1 MRVDLQGKVAL
12 VTGAGKGIGRAIVF
26 KLAENGADLIIN
38 DIDRESAEEV
48 REQIIKNFGR
58 RAIAAIA
65 DVSDFD
71 AVKKMVNQALTEFDK
86 IDILVN
92 NAGWDKAIIPFLKT
106 SPQDWEKVIK
116 INLWGPLNCTRLVA
130 EEMQKRKYGKII
142 NVSSDA
148 GRVGSFGEAVYS
160 GCKAAVIALT
170 KTWAR
175 EFARDHIRVN
185 CICPG
190 LVDTPL
196 LRNLKAD
203 EFGKK
208 ILERVEALMLLGLGK
223 PEDIAN
229 AVLFFAS
236 DASNHITGQI
246 LSVSGGLTFHG

>member
-1 MRVDLQGKVAL
+1 MKIDLQGKAAL
-12 VTGAGKGIGRAIVF
+12 VTGAGKGIGRAIAL

-38 DIDRESAEEV
+38 DIDREAAEEL
-48 REQIIKNFGR
+48 REQIIKNFGG
-58 RAIAAIA
+58 RAMAAIA
-65 DVSDFD
+65 DIADFE
-71 AVKKMVNQALTEFDK
+71 AVKRMVNQAITEFDV
-86 IDILVN
+86 IDILIN
-92 NAGWDKAIIPFLKT
+92 NAGWDKGIIPFLKT

-116 INLWGPLNCTRLVA
+116 INLLGPLNCTRLIA
-130 EEMQKRKYGKII
+130 EEMQKRKSGKII
-142 NVSSDA
+142 NISSDA
-148 GRVGSFGEAVYS
+148 GRVGSFGEAVYAS
-160 GCKAAVIALT
+160 CKAAVIALT

-175 EFARDHIRVN
+175 EFARDNIRVN

-208 ILERVEALMLLGLGK
+208 ILERVEAMMLLGIGK